1 MGWWNVSRVSQ
12 AMGQS
17 LRLGTGLDRKLL
29 CIGDGPVQLLS
40 GVLEAIQQAYALG
53 LGRKPTVEE
62 LDCLWTHVTRSL
74 RPERFERCPESEI
87 L

>member
-1 MGWWNVSRVSQ
+1 MGWWNVSRVGQ

-17 LRLGTGLDRKLL
+17 LRLGTGLDRRRP
-29 CIGDGPVQLLS
+29 CIGDGPVQILS
-40 GVLEAIQQAYALG
+40 SVLDALQQAYKVG
-53 LGRKPTVEE
+53 LGRKATVEE
-62 LDCLWTHVTRSL
+62 LDYLWTHVTRSL